1 MLNIILRNRL
11 MTAAF
16 IVFAIGSVSIIS
28 ALVFEHV
35 LGFQPCELC
44 YLQRKPWYFI
54 ISFTLL
60 LLLLGSK
67 GNDRLVR
74 WGLFLAG
81 TVLVGEAALA
91 FWHAGIEWKWWPG
104 PSSCTGAVNMTGALP
119 DLSKRVVLCD
129 EAAVRILGLSFAG
142 WNAVVS
148 LITAIIAFW
157 GAAGRTDGE

>member
-1 MLNIILRNRL
+1 MLKDILSNRPLTATL
-11 MTAAF
+11 M
-16 IVFAIGSVSIIS
+16 VLAIGVVSICS

-35 LGFQPCELC
+35 LGFTPCELC

-60 LLLLGSK
+60 LALFGSK
-67 GNDRLVR
+67 GQERIAK
-74 WGLFLAG
+74 WGLILAG
-81 TVLVGEAALA
+81 IVLLGEAALA

-129 EAAVRILGLSFAG
+129 EAAVRFLGLSFAG
-142 WNAVVS
+142 WNAIVS
-148 LITAIIAFW
+148 LITAAIAFW
-157 GAAGRTDGE
+157 GAASKKG

>member
-1 MLNIILRNRL
+1 MLKDILSNRPL
-11 MTAAF
+11 SAT
-16 IVFAIGSVSIIS
+16 IVVLAIGVVSICS

-35 LGFQPCELC
+35 LGFMPCELC

-60 LLLLGSK
+60 LALFGSK
-67 GNDRLVR
+67 GQVR
-74 WGLFLAG
+74 IVKWGLVLAG
-81 TVLVGEAALA
+81 VVLLGEAGLA

-129 EAAVRILGLSFAG
+129 EAAVRFLGLSFAG
-142 WNAVVS
+142 WNAIVS
-148 LITAIIAFW
+148 LITAAIAFW
-157 GAAGRTDGE
+157 GAAGKKS

>member
-1 MLNIILRNRL
+1 MLKDILSNRPLTATL
-11 MTAAF
+11 M
-16 IVFAIGSVSIIS
+16 VLAIGVVSICS

-35 LGFQPCELC
+35 LGFMPCELC

-60 LLLLGSK
+60 LALFGSK
-67 GNDRLVR
+67 GQERLVK
-74 WGLFLAG
+74 WGLLLAG
-81 TVLVGEAALA
+81 IVLLGEAGLA

-129 EAAVRILGLSFAG
+129 EAAVRFLGLSFAG
-142 WNAVVS
+142 WNAIVS
-148 LITAIIAFW
+148 LVTAAIAFW
-157 GAAGRTDGE
+157 GAISKKS